1 MNYKVLLSSM
11 VLASFA
17 TLASAS
23 DTNLVQN
30 GDFQTGYFTNW
41 SISGP
46 VDFNFISYIDAQHQ
60 FVWTNGTAGELTQIS
75 QAITTVVGQSYTL
88 SFDLMG
94 TGTPNALVVNFGDN
108 LTPFSQTNVELPNWT
123 HITITGLVANNNN
136 SVLAFGSR
144 NDGDFNNVDNIS
156 LIAAVPE
163 PETYAML
170 LAGLGLVGAATRRR
184 NGKTA

>member
-1 MNYKVLLSSM
+1 
-11 VLASFA
+11 
-17 TLASAS
+17 
-23 DTNLVQN
+23 
-30 GDFQTGYFTNW
+30 
-41 SISGP
+41 
-46 VDFNFISYIDAQHQ
+46 
-60 FVWTNGTAGELTQIS
+60 
-75 QAITTVVGQSYTL
+75 
-88 SFDLMG
+88 MG